1 MATKASQS
9 PRFQPKPTTWELVES
24 AEFASAKLPKK
35 HITHE
40 SNAQLSTSGSLQF
53 SFGNSQ
59 IVEGGGF
66 AHTEAPKSTSITKLM
81 PICLHQPFDC
91 SPLVSFK
98 WLEEADLHCRS
109 LIRGTLSTNLMPIC
123 LHPDLSGS
131 PLVSSKWLREWDLHT
146 TKLR

>member
-1 MATKASQS
+1 MATKASHRLS
-9 PRFQPKPTTWELVES
+9 EESANEVLPSSIGNISSGFKASCSCHPLGMTTSFVES

-66 AHTEAPKSTSITKLM
+66 AHTEAPKSTLSTNLV
-81 PICLHQPFDC
+81 PICLHLGFPS

-98 WLEEADLHCRS
+98 WLVELDLH
-109 LIRGTLSTNLMPIC
+109 
-123 LHPDLSGS
+123 
-131 PLVSSKWLREWDLHT
+131 
-146 TKLR
+146 